1 MSPLADF
8 GWGGGESEFVK
19 KGKFVKKIFF
29 SDNVEL
35 SSENLWKMISVDVTA
50 NKKKQETKDLAS
62 DCILEIFIYKKY
74 F

>member
-1 MSPLADF
+1 M
-8 GWGGGESEFVK
+8 
-19 KGKFVKKIFF
+19 KKIFF